1 METHDRAG
9 HEEIIHDLLGRGVAE
24 YIDPTGSFRKKL
36 EAKLRGEYPK
46 DIVVKFGVD
55 VTRPDIHLGHAVV
68 LRKLR
73 ALQDAGCKVI
83 FLIGDFTTLIG
94 DPTGKSKTRPEID
107 QQSVEANMRTYL
119 EQVDKVLDVS
129 RSTDGH
135 IIDSPKFSWMRN
147 SDWFF
152 GVSDLSAEGASK
164 QMLRIRDDAG
174 KEIDVPQTSFVA
186 KAALYENTRMQKTLL
201 RAPNTYGVSFVNL
214 LAIMRHISYAQ
225 LIERDMFQERIKKG
239 EPLFVHEML
248 YPIIQGADSNVMAN
262 IYGSCDLE
270 IGGTDQVFN
279 MLMGR
284 KVMEVAEKEPQAVMG
299 MRLLVGLDGSEK
311 MSKSLD
317 NYIGLTDT
325 PEEMY
330 GKVMSLPDTSMR
342 EYYELATY
350 TPLPAIDQ
358 LFHDIE
364 QGKIHPK
371 DAKMALARQ
380 IVEIY
385 HGKIAAESAE
395 RGFIEVF
402 QRGDVPD
409 TVPEIRASKGE
420 PLSDAIVRSGV
431 VPSKSE
437 YRRLLEQGAISR
449 SGKARMS
456 DPHEKVEETAVYRIG
471 KHLFVRVVA
480 E

>member
-1 METHDRAG
+1 MGKQHQTAHDMIR
-9 HEEIIHDLLGRGVAE
+9 DLLERGVE
-24 YIDPTGSFRKKL
+24 KYIDPTGSFQKKL

-46 DIVVKFGVD
+46 DIIIKFGVD

-73 ALQDAGCKVI
+73 AFQDAGCKVI

-107 QQSVEANMRTYL
+107 QQSVEMNMRTYL
-119 EQVDKVLDVS
+119 DQVDKVLDVT
-129 RSTDGH
+129 RDATGR
-135 IIDSPKFSWMRN
+135 IIDSPKFSWIRN

-152 GVSDLSAEGASK
+152 GVSDLSIEGASK
-164 QMLRIRDDAG
+164 QMLRIRDDSG
-174 KEIDVPQTSFVA
+174 KEIDVPQSSFLA

-201 RAPNTYGVSFVNL
+201 HAQTTYGVSFVNL

-239 EPLFVHEML
+239 EPLFVHELL

-284 KVMEVAEKEPQAVMG
+284 RVMEIAQQEPQAVMG
-299 MRLLVGLDGSEK
+299 MKLLVGLDGVEK

-317 NYIGLTDT
+317 NYIGVTDA

-330 GKVMSLPDTSMR
+330 GKVMSLPDTVMR

-350 TPLPAIDQ
+350 TPLS
-358 LFHDIE
+358 DIE
-364 QGKIHPK
+364 QIFRDIERGDAHPR
-371 DAKMALARQ
+371 DVKMALARQ

-385 HGKIAAESAE
+385 HGKASAESAE
-395 RGFIEVF
+395 QSFREVF
-402 QRGDVPD
+402 QEGEVPKNA
-409 TVPEIRASKGE
+409 PEVSAGKE
-420 PLSDAIVRSGV
+420 ELLSDVLVRSGLLS
-431 VPSKSE
+431 SKSE
-437 YRRLLEQGAISR
+437 YRRLVEQGAISCV
-449 SGKARMS
+449 GKGRVS
-456 DPHEKVEETAVYRIG
+456 DPYQKVEETAIYRIG
-471 KHLFVRVVA
+471 KHTFVRVIA
-480 E
+480 H